1 MSEDKRIEDMAQTMK
16 AAAIEEMKAELEAAG
31 YKFEMAVN
39 RVRHD
44 SCVVAP
50 DGEWYFT
57 YGDIND
63 GLDPFSESEKD
74 KQALV
79 ERAWKHHQRERRYEE
94 LQRSYAELEARL
106 AKVER
111 ELEDLRGDGK

>member
-31 YKFEMAVN
+31 WDIQRHADGGAMA
-39 RVRHD
+39 
-44 SCVVAP
+44 AA
-50 DGEWYFT
+50 YFPKGSSRFIGADT
-57 YGDIND
+57 
-63 GLDPFSESEKD
+63 LDEAILE
-74 KQALV
+74 AY
-79 ERAWKHHQRERRYEE
+79 AHYQRERRYEE

>member
-1 MSEDKRIEDMAQTMK
+1 MNEIISVGKMCE
-16 AAAIEEMKAELEAAG
+16 ELEAVG
-31 YKFEMAVN
+31 YKFEMSSN
-39 RVRHD
+39 RVRRD

-74 KQALV
+74 KQVLV
-79 ERAWKHHQRERRYEE
+79 ERAWKHYQREKRY
-94 LQRSYAELEARL
+94 ADLEARL
-106 AKVER
+106 AKVEK
-111 ELEDLRGDGK
+111 ELSDMRGDNR